1 MTMPKKPT
9 PLPAP
14 PAPAKS
20 ESYHT
25 TLPGGRGVTVTRE
38 AKGCFVLAY
47 TREDGAV
54 SMNTQLILTKEAAQ
68 ATYSL
73 MALLGMSAGPFA
85 MTMEIPE
92 VTYIPKWKR
101 VAGKIER
108 ALKRKK

>member
-1 MTMPKKPT
+1 MPKKPA
-9 PLPAP
+9 PIAPAPAP

-38 AKGCFVLAY
+38 AKGGFILGY

-54 SMNTQLILTKEAAQ
+54 SMNTQLLLTKEAAQ

-73 MALLGMSAGPFA
+73 MGLLGMSVGPFA
-85 MTMEIPE
+85 MTMDIPPM
-92 VTYIPKWKR
+92 TWKPKYKVR
-101 VAGKIER
+101 KVAKK
-108 ALKRKK
+108 KRK

>member
-1 MTMPKKPT
+1 MIMPKKPT
-9 PLPAP
+9 PPPAP

-38 AKGCFVLAY
+38 ANGVFVLAY
-47 TREDGAV
+47 TREDGGV
-54 SMNTQLILTKEAAQ
+54 SMNTQLLLTKEAAQ

-73 MALLGMSAGPFA
+73 MALLGMSKGMFS
-85 MTMEIPE
+85 MTMEMPE
-92 VTYIPKWKR
+92 VTYVPKWKR

-108 ALKRKK
+108 AKKRKK